1 MQFDQW
7 EMLEHQHYNPDLAPS
22 DFHYVA
28 LKSSNLLEDIATQM
42 QVFTLSVMHG
52 IQSFIALMH

>member
-1 MQFDQW
+1 
-7 EMLEHQHYNPDLAPS
+7 MLEHQHYNPDLAPS

-42 QVFTLSVMHG
+42 QMFTLSVMHG